1 MSRIEGR
8 SFLSYG
14 YLDARKLARFCW
26 GALVGFV
33 ALCALVGIL
42 ALCHVIVFEGRA
54 LSGPSILGYGAAWAF
69 TFVLVGI
76 AEESTLRGYVLFTL
90 SRGLNFFW
98 ASIILSA
105 LFGLIH
111 AGNPGETP
119 VGLAAA
125 AFIGLV
131 FCFSIWL
138 TGSLYWA
145 IGIHA
150 AWDWAQSYFFGV
162 ADSGLRIGGAPLRDA
177 RERQSVSERRLDG
190 ARRQRFL
197 FPRDDRGC
205 SRPLPCMGTPSRSPE
220 QTLSLVVANGYRVS
234 TERRPEI
241 SYAFVPNSSHLQRGS
256 DDRRTCRRTNHHHD
270 DHRCR
275 RPSQPVLRIMA
286 ERHVCFQTV
295 IASRTPSPRQRR
307 RPSSNIKAVSCST
320 FAERS
325 RPCKGI
331 S

>member
-1 MSRIEGR
+1 VKSEDPILAEPKRNTLRWIFVGSAGMRAGWSIAIFVAILAAQTLLVNLGVRVAHFNPPRGGEIPPIGMIIFELISIVIIAIATFVMSRIEGR
-8 SFLSYG
+8 SLFSYG
-14 YLDARKLARFCW
+14 YVDARKLSRFCW
-26 GALVGFV
+26 GVLTGFV

-42 ALCHVIVFEGRA
+42 ALLRVIVFDGRA

-76 AEESTLRGYVLFTL
+76 AEESTVRGYLLFTL
-90 SRGLNFFW
+90 TRGLNFFW

-119 VGLAAA
+119 AGLAAA

-162 ADSGLRIGGAPLRDA
+162 ADSGLRIHGHLFETHATGNPYLSGGSTGP
-177 RERQSVSERRLDG
+177 EGSIFC
-190 ARRQRFL
+190 FL
-197 FPRDDRGC
+197 V
-205 SRPLPCMGTPSRSPE
+205 MV
-220 QTLSLVVANGYRVS
+220 VVALGLYRVWG
-234 TERRPEI
+234 RRP
-241 SYAFVPNSSHLQRGS
+241 AKL
-256 DDRRTCRRTNHHHD
+256 
-270 DHRCR
+270 
-275 RPSQPVLRIMA
+275 MA
-286 ERHVCFQTV
+286 
-295 IASRTPSPRQRR
+295 
-307 RPSSNIKAVSCST
+307 
-320 FAERS
+320 
-325 RPCKGI
+325 
-331 S
+331 

>member
-1 MSRIEGR
+1 VKSEAQILAEPKRDTLRWIFVGSAGIRAGWSIAIFVAIVVAEFMLVQLATRAAHLHAPREGEIQPIAMIIFELTSIITIAIPTFVMSRIEGR

-162 ADSGLRIGGAPLRDA
+162 ADSGLRIGGHLFETHASGNVYLSGGSTGP
-177 RERQSVSERRLDG
+177 EGSIFC
-190 ARRQRFL
+190 FL
-197 FPRDDRGC
+197 V
-205 SRPLPCMGTPSRSPE
+205 MI
-220 QTLSLVVANGYRVS
+220 VVALGLYRVWG
-234 TERRPEI
+234 RRP
-241 SYAFVPNSSHLQRGS
+241 A
-256 DDRRTCRRTNHHHD
+256 
-270 DHRCR
+270 
-275 RPSQPVLRIMA
+275 LRNK
-286 ERHVCFQTV
+286 HSV
-295 IASRTPSPRQRR
+295 
-307 RPSSNIKAVSCST
+307 
-320 FAERS
+320 
-325 RPCKGI
+325 
-331 S
+331 

>member
-1 MSRIEGR
+1 VKSEHQILAEPKRNTLRWIFVGTAGIRAGWSIAIFLAILAAEFMLVNRAMNAAHLQPPRGGEIPPIGMIVFELISIITVAIATFVMSRIESR
-8 SFLSYG
+8 AFLSYG
-14 YLDARKLARFCW
+14 YVDARKLSRLCW

-42 ALCHVIVFEGRA
+42 VLFRAIAFDGRA
-54 LSGPSILGYGAAWAF
+54 LSGSSILAYGAAWAF

-76 AEESTLRGYVLFTL
+76 AEESTVRGYLLFTL

-98 ASIILSA
+98 ASIVLSA

-162 ADSGLRIGGAPLRDA
+162 ADSGLRIRGHLFETHAVGNSLLSGGSTGPEGSIFCFLVMIAVAFGLYRVWGRRPALRDKH
-177 RERQSVSERRLDG
+177 SV
-190 ARRQRFL
+190 
-197 FPRDDRGC
+197 
-205 SRPLPCMGTPSRSPE
+205 
-220 QTLSLVVANGYRVS
+220 
-234 TERRPEI
+234 
-241 SYAFVPNSSHLQRGS
+241 
-256 DDRRTCRRTNHHHD
+256 
-270 DHRCR
+270 
-275 RPSQPVLRIMA
+275 
-286 ERHVCFQTV
+286 
-295 IASRTPSPRQRR
+295 
-307 RPSSNIKAVSCST
+307 
-320 FAERS
+320 
-325 RPCKGI
+325 
-331 S
+331 